1 VFVRC
6 ILWPPEVQSN
16 SVYGSCRLYIMLC
29 ASSGIILPPSSDEDR
44 LLSSVIN
51 TVYPV
56 CFQWQTDTGNY
67 VSGVLMDAGIKYWR
81 FSVSVASNATA
92 RAASTLFLSSAVSS
106 RNRDVRYQKM
116 PDRIVSIGML

>member
-1 VFVRC
+1 
-6 ILWPPEVQSN
+6 
-16 SVYGSCRLYIMLC
+16 MLC

-67 VSGVLMDAGIKYWR
+67 VSGVLMDPGIKYWR

-92 RAASTLFLSSAVSS
+92 RAASTLFYLPPFPRAIEMCVI
-106 RNRDVRYQKM
+106 KKC
-116 PDRIVSIGML
+116 PIE